1 MILYINNKVDVNYR
15 SLINSSQWN
24 ESHSVVLTLCDP
36 MDYTVHGILQARILE
51 WVAFPFS
58 RGSSQPRDKTQVSHI
73 AGGFFTSWAPRCV
86 IIKVLLV
93 SQLASPALWE
103 ESLNVTAES
112 ILCPSPWPCGVA
124 PGRSSFTTSKYL
136 SLWLSVSS
144 PYMMPFF
151 FFLSVKILTH
161 ATHLSWWSGT
171 QTSQETSEWPFSL
184 WSVLRSCSLSL
195 GILYLLI
202 VPICTSVL

>member
-58 RGSSQPRDKTQVSHI
+58 RGSSQPRDQTQVSHI

-112 ILCPSPWPCGVA
+112 ILCPSPWHCGVA

-151 FFLSVKILTH
+151 FSCLENLNTCDSSFLMVRH
-161 ATHLSWWSGT
+161 
-171 QTSQETSEWPFSL
+171 TSFSRDIRVSFFSL
-184 WSVLRSCSLSL
+184 KCPQVL
-195 GILYLLI
+195 
-202 VPICTSVL
+202 

>member
-1 MILYINNKVDVNYR
+1 MILYINNKVDVHYR

-58 RGSSQPRDKTQVSHI
+58 RLSSQPRDQTQVSRI

-93 SQLASPALWE
+93 SQLAWMERITECHSRINP
-103 ESLNVTAES
+103 V
-112 ILCPSPWPCGVA
+112 P
-124 PGRSSFTTSKYL
+124 L
-136 SLWLSVSS
+136 SLTPWSCPWQKQLHHKQVCVLVTFCFKSI
-144 PYMMPFF
+144 YDAIFF

-161 ATHLSWWSGT
+161 AAHLSWWAGT
-171 QTSQETSEWPFSL
+171 QASQETSEWPFSL

-202 VPICTSVL
+202 VSICTSVL

>member
-1 MILYINNKVDVNYR
+1 MILYINNKVDVHYR

-58 RGSSQPRDKTQVSHI
+58 RLSSQPRDQTQVSRI

-93 SQLASPALWE
+93 SQLAWMERITECHSRINP
-103 ESLNVTAES
+103 V
-112 ILCPSPWPCGVA
+112 P
-124 PGRSSFTTSKYL
+124 L
-136 SLWLSVSS
+136 SLTPWSCPWQKQLHHKQVCVLVTFCFKSI
-144 PYMMPFF
+144 YDAIFF
-151 FFLSVKILTH
+151 FFPVCENLNTCGSPFLMGRH
-161 ATHLSWWSGT
+161 
-171 QTSQETSEWPFSL
+171 TSFSREIRVTFFSL
-184 WSVLRSCSLSL
+184 KCPEVL
-195 GILYLLI
+195 
-202 VPICTSVL
+202 